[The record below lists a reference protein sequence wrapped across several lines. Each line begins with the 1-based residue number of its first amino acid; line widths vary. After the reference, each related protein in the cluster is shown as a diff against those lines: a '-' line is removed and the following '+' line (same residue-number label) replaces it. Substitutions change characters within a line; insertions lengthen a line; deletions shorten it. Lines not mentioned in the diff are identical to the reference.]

1 MISRKRLSDKHHAQI
16 NALWNEEYPTT
27 LVGRFP
33 MLLEDTLLF
42 KHFIILNEEENV
54 MAWAAYFQK
63 DEEIRFSIL
72 VGRSHQGKG
81 YGKQL
86 INAMKN
92 ELPEFYAWVID
103 SNAFLKNDGT
113 PYVSPLPFYTKLGF
127 EVLPNIR
134 IDNHIINA
142 VKIRYRR
149 NFPSTAKS

>member
-1 MISRKRLSDKHHAQI
+1 MISRIRLSDKHHAQI

-92 ELPEFYAWVID
+92 ELPKFYAWVID
-103 SNAFLKNDGT
+103 KEHFIRKDGKT
-113 PYVSPLPFYTKLGF
+113 YTSPLSFYLNLGF
-127 EVLPNIR
+127 EILPDQR
-134 IDNHIINA
+134 IDNDMINA
-142 VKIRYRR
+142 VKVR
-149 NFPSTAKS
+149 FSKCQQPDS